1 MSELKKGERFLVPI
15 AKKKKIFEVV
25 EKNGKLVGYN
35 KEFGYISLNQVKEIE
50 RIS

>member
-25 EKNGKLVGYN
+25 EKDGKLVGYN
-35 KEFGYISLNQVKEIE
+35 KDFGYISLKQVKHIE
-50 RIS
+50 RI

>member
-25 EKNGKLVGYN
+25 EKNGKLLGYN

>member
-1 MSELKKGERFLVPI
+1 MPELKKGERFLVPI

-25 EKNGKLVGYN
+25 EKDGKLVGYN
-35 KEFGYISLNQVKEIE
+35 KDFGYISLNQVKEIE